1 MAKSA
6 EVSIKILRSSREFP
20 GIPVVRTQAFTA

>member
-6 EVSIKILRSSREFP
+6 EVRIKIFRSSREFP
-20 GIPVVRTQAFTA
+20 GTPVVRTQALTA